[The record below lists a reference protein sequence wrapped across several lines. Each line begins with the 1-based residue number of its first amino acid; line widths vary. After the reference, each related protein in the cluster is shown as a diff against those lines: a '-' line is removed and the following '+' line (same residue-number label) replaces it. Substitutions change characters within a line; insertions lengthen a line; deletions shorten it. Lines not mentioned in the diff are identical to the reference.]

1 MFVHALSGAASFA
14 ACLRLFRSYP
24 LAVSPW
30 SADGRIRSIVLRY
43 PGAEEDRVSGKSG
56 FFVLSQDRAEHFVL
70 RPWGGGEPGEPGPA
84 DDSEDAG
91 DSGEFTYQE
100 IRPVE
105 PVPAAV
111 HQVIAEGMPV
121 PRDGALL
128 GWVSDRQA
136 LVLLSVYHGRPGAP
150 LPGGPQARVLPLVG
164 SEPLRWPEF
173 TVSPLEDGR
182 LWEYLDRGEL
192 VDLAP
197 VIAAAPDHGFWVPS
211 QNQRRASHAHGCVV
225 VRRSITASEFWLPA
239 GVYMDHWM
247 LREGVPSPPASHL
260 LGLPGAI
267 DLARRVTLSEGVLQP
282 GS

>member
-30 SADGRIRSIVLRY
+30 SADGASRSIVLRY
-43 PGAEEDRVSGKSG
+43 PGADEDRASGKNG
-56 FFVLSQDRAEHFVL
+56 FFVLSQDTAEHFVL
-70 RPWGGGEPGEPGPA
+70 RPWACGQ
-84 DDSEDAG
+84 AG
-91 DSGEFTYQE
+91 DSAGPGQPGGFRYQE
-100 IRPVE
+100 IRPVD

-136 LVLLSVYHGRPGAP
+136 MVLLSVYHGKPGSP
-150 LPGGPQARVLPLVG
+150 LPGGPQIRVLPLVG

-197 VIAAAPDHGFWVPS
+197 VISAAPDHGFWVPS
-211 QNQRRASHAHGCVV
+211 QNLRRASRAHGCVV
-225 VRRSITASEFWLPA
+225 ISRSLPAPEFWLPA

-247 LREGVPSPPASHL
+247 LREGVPAPPASHL
-260 LGLPGAI
+260 LGLPGTI
-267 DLARRVTLSEGVLQP
+267 DLSRRVMVTEGA
-282 GS
+282 

>member
-30 SADGRIRSIVLRY
+30 SADGGHRSIVLRC
-43 PGAEEDRVSGKSG
+43 PGADEDRASGKNG
-56 FFVLSQDRAEHFVL
+56 FFILSQDTAEHFVL
-70 RPWGGGEPGEPGPA
+70 QPWPGGGPTGSDRPGQR
-84 DDSEDAG
+84 
-91 DSGEFTYQE
+91 GELTYQE
-100 IRPVE
+100 IRPVDS
-105 PVPAAV
+105 VPAAV

-136 LVLLSVYHGRPGAP
+136 LVLLSVCHGKPGRP
-150 LPGGPQARVLPLVG
+150 LPGGPQIRVLPLVG
-164 SEPLRWPEF
+164 SEPLRWPAF
-173 TVSPLEDGR
+173 TVSPLDDGR

-197 VIAAAPDHGFWVPS
+197 ILSAAPDHGYWVPS
-211 QNQRRASHAHGCVV
+211 QNHRRASGAHGCVV
-225 VRRSITASEFWLPA
+225 MRRSLPATEFWLPA
-239 GVYMDHWM
+239 GVYMDHWT
-247 LREGVPSPPASHL
+247 LREGVPAPPASHL
-260 LGLPGAI
+260 LGLPGTI
-267 DLARRVTLSEGVLQP
+267 DLACRVTLTEVALPP

>member
-30 SADGRIRSIVLRY
+30 SADGSHRSIVLRY
-43 PGAEEDRVSGKSG
+43 PGAEEDRASGKNG
-56 FFVLSQDRAEHFVL
+56 FFILSQDTAEHFVL
-70 RPWGGGEPGEPGPA
+70 QPWPGGEPV
-84 DDSEDAG
+84 
-91 DSGEFTYQE
+91 Q

-111 HQVIAEGMPV
+111 HRVIAEGMPV

-136 LVLLSVYHGRPGAP
+136 MVLLSVCHGKPGRP
-150 LPGGPQARVLPLVG
+150 LPGGPQIRVLPLVG

-173 TVSPLEDGR
+173 TVSPLDDGR
-182 LWEYLDRGEL
+182 LWQYLDRGEL

-197 VIAAAPDHGFWVPS
+197 VLMAAPDHGYWVPS
-211 QNQRRASHAHGCVV
+211 QNQRRASRAHGCVV
-225 VRRSITASEFWLPA
+225 MRRSLPATEFWLPA

-247 LREGVPSPPASHL
+247 LREGVPAPPASHL
-260 LGLPGAI
+260 LGLPGTI
-267 DLARRVTLSEGVLQP
+267 DLSRRVIVTEGA
-282 GS
+282 

>member
-1 MFVHALSGAASFA
+1 VFVHALSGAASFA

-30 SADGRIRSIVLRY
+30 SADGSHRSIVLRY
-43 PGAEEDRVSGKSG
+43 PVAEEERVAGKSG
-56 FFVLSQDRAEHFVL
+56 FFILSQDTAEHFVL
-70 RPWGGGEPGEPGPA
+70 RPWASAAGGDG
-84 DDSEDAG
+84 
-91 DSGEFTYQE
+91 SGQPREFTYQE
-100 IRPVE
+100 IRPVD

-136 LVLLSVYHGRPGAP
+136 LVLLSVCHGRPGSL
-150 LPGGPQARVLPLVG
+150 LPGGPQIRVLPLVG
-164 SEPLRWPEF
+164 SEPMRWPEF
-173 TVSPLEDGR
+173 TVSPLDDGR

-197 VIAAAPDHGFWVPS
+197 VLAAAPDHGYWVPS
-211 QNQRRASHAHGCVV
+211 QNLRRASRAHGCVV
-225 VRRSITASEFWLPA
+225 ISRSLPATEFWLPA

-247 LREGVPSPPASHL
+247 LREGVPAPPASHL
-260 LGLPGAI
+260 LGLPGTI
-267 DLARRVTLSEGVLQP
+267 DLARRVTLTEVA
-282 GS
+282 

>member
-30 SADGRIRSIVLRY
+30 SADGANRSIVLRY
-43 PGAEEDRVSGKSG
+43 PGADEDRASGKNG
-56 FFVLSQDRAEHFVL
+56 FFVLSQDTAEHFVL
-70 RPWGGGEPGEPGPA
+70 RPWACGQ
-84 DDSEDAG
+84 AG
-91 DSGEFTYQE
+91 DPAGSGQPGGFTYQE
-100 IRPVE
+100 IRPVD

-136 LVLLSVYHGRPGAP
+136 MVLLSVYHGKPGSP
-150 LPGGPQARVLPLVG
+150 LPGGPQIRVLPLVG
-164 SEPLRWPEF
+164 SEPLRWPAF

-197 VIAAAPDHGFWVPS
+197 VISAAPDHGFWVPS
-211 QNQRRASHAHGCVV
+211 QNLRRAS
-225 VRRSITASEFWLPA
+225 RRAR
-239 GVYMDHWM
+239 
-247 LREGVPSPPASHL
+247 LRRH
-260 LGLPGAI
+260 
-267 DLARRVTLSEGVLQP
+267 QP
-282 GS
+282 

>member
-1 MFVHALSGAASFA
+1 VFVDALSGAASFA

-30 SADGRIRSIVLRY
+30 SADGRHRSIVLRY
-43 PGAEEDRVSGKSG
+43 PGGADGDRPPGTSG
-56 FFVLSQDRAEHFVL
+56 FFRLSQDRAEHFVL
-70 RPWGGGEPGEPGPA
+70 RPWGCGEVG
-84 DDSEDAG
+84 DAG
-91 DSGEFTYQE
+91 GSDRVE
-100 IRPVE
+100 IRPVD
-105 PVPAAV
+105 PVPAGV

-136 LVLLSVYHGRPGAP
+136 LVLLSVYHPKLVAR
-150 LPGGPQARVLPLVG
+150 LCGGPQIRVLPLVG
-164 SEPLRWPEF
+164 SEPLRWPAF
-173 TVSPLEDGR
+173 TISPLDDGR

-197 VIAAAPDHGFWVPS
+197 YLLSAPDHGFWVPS
-211 QNQRRASHAHGCVV
+211 QNQRRASRQHGCVV
-225 VRRSITASEFWLPA
+225 IRRSLPAAEFWLPA

-260 LGLPGAI
+260 LGLPGAV
-267 DLARRVTLSEGVLQP
+267 DLALRVSLTERAS
-282 GS
+282 

>member
-1 MFVHALSGAASFA
+1 VFAHALSGAASFA

-30 SADGRIRSIVLRY
+30 SADGKYRSIVLRY
-43 PGAEEDRVSGKSG
+43 PGADEDRASGKNG
-56 FFVLSQDRAEHFVL
+56 FFVLSQDTAEHFVL
-70 RPWGGGEPGEPGPA
+70 RPWAGGQ
-84 DDSEDAG
+84 AG
-91 DSGEFTYQE
+91 DPAGSGQPGGFRYQE
-100 IRPVE
+100 IRPVD

-136 LVLLSVYHGRPGAP
+136 MVLLSVYHGKPGSP
-150 LPGGPQARVLPLVG
+150 LPGGPQIRVLPLVG
-164 SEPLRWPEF
+164 SEPLRWPAF

-197 VIAAAPDHGFWVPS
+197 VLSAAPDHGFWVPS
-211 QNQRRASHAHGCVV
+211 QNLRRASRSHGCVV
-225 VRRSITASEFWLPA
+225 ISRSLPAPEFWLPA

-247 LREGVPSPPASHL
+247 LREGVPAPPASHL
-260 LGLPGAI
+260 LGLPGTI
-267 DLARRVTLSEGVLQP
+267 DLARRVTLTEVA
-282 GS
+282 